1 MIDIQNIAMERLETP
16 NYTPR
21 PFLPP
26 AATHCRAVLRTAN
39 RLMNRSRALLL
50 LILLGLTVVNVGCV
64 RRRMTIRSNPPG
76 AMVYVDDQQIGQT
89 PVSTAFTYY
98 GTRKITLVRD
108 GFETTTIKHTFEAPW
123 YQVPPLDFVSDN
135 LTMREIRD
143 ERILDF
149 TLVPQQMVPSEQLWR
164 SAENLRQNAQSGY
177 VAPLPDAGAGNGPV
191 GPITLPPPPSAPGL
205 NGPILPTGDAGY
217 RGVWR

>member
-1 MIDIQNIAMERLETP
+1 MHLN
-16 NYTPR
+16 
-21 PFLPP
+21 
-26 AATHCRAVLRTAN
+26 CRQ
-39 RLMNRSRALLL
+39 S
-50 LILLGLTVVNVGCV
+50 LILAFLLGITVVNLGCV
-64 RRRMTIRSNPPG
+64 RRRMTIRSSPPG

-123 YQVPPLDFVSDN
+123 YQVPPFDFVSEN

-149 TLVPQQMVPSEQLWR
+149 TMVPQQMVPSEQLWQNG
-164 SAENLRQNAQSGY
+164 ENLRQNAQRGY
-177 VAPLPDAGAGNGPV
+177 VAPLPDSGNPPVGPV
-191 GPITLPPPPSAPGL
+191 GPIPLGPPPAMNAPL
-205 NGPILPTGDAGY
+205 NSSVGDSGY
-217 RGVWR
+217 RGPWR